1 MSIATGKDCKAT
13 FGTTTI
19 LDMVDYSFTLDSPLI
34 EAEVF
39 GDEWNRVAGQG
50 IKSGGGSMSGL
61 MNTADTTGQVALE
74 NAVISGT
81 LITDFRLYINSTDYW
96 ASNTGADADAGV
108 YFSNINVT
116 AAPTD
121 ITKISVDFRFNG
133 EVYRTS

>member
-1 MSIATGKDCKAT
+1 MAIATGKDCKAT

-19 LDMVDYSFTLDSPLI
+19 ADMVDYSFSLESPLV

-39 GDEWNRVAGQG
+39 GTEWNRVAGQG
-50 IKSGGGSMSGL
+50 VKAAGGSMSGL

-81 LITDFRLYINSTDYW
+81 MITDFRLYINETDYW
-96 ASNTGADADAGV
+96 ASNTVDDVDAGV
-108 YFSNINVT
+108 YFSNINIT
-116 AAPTD
+116 AAPSD

-133 EVYRTS
+133 EVYRTT

>member
-1 MSIATGKDCKAT
+1 MSIYTGKDAKVT

-19 LDMVDYSFTLDSPLI
+19 LDMVDYSFALESPLV
-34 EAEVF
+34 EEPVF

-50 IKSGGGSMSGL
+50 IKSAGGSMSGL

-81 LITDFRLYINSTDYW
+81 LITDFRLYVNTTEYW

-108 YFSNINVT
+108 YFSNLNVT
-116 AAPTD
+116 AAPAD

-133 EVYRTS
+133 EVHRTS